1 MRYIK
6 RLYNLAWRI
15 GADTASAVAAG
26 GSRCFCKSWCW
37 TTPLKTTQP
46 LMLTT
51 SQSSGFHKTD
61 DPLSRRDFV
70 KLCILAT
77 QKRLRVNSQPY
88 LFWGLLDFSPEVR
101 AMSSSAYNATINI
114 NMNADTIQKLL
125 AGQYTLYGYKAVQ
138 STDKAGR
145 PLVWF
150 GTQSYSTTTVVSC
163 SDTYQVYTSSSPI
176 VSGEQITVGFS
187 TGILCGQTLQVID
200 GGVGSVVNTGNPGD
214 VSIANQTTTEFTC
227 GIMQAQTING
237 NPSAFVPY
245 CAFPLN
251 GLNLQEIRPLNKILL
266 MFSTAKTNNGT
277 VVVDSA
283 DSTALAGANGPGI
296 IIDFSAMS
304 SCTVTYDVNLGW
316 DWGNYA
322 WAQQI
327 PANENL
333 TPWLIE

>member
-6 RLYNLAWRI
+6 RLHNLAWRI
-15 GADTASAVAAG
+15 FADTASAVAAG
-26 GSRCFCKSWCW
+26 GNRCFCKSPRW
-37 TTPLKTTQP
+37 TTRLKTTQP
-46 LMLTT
+46 VMLTT
-51 SQSSGFHKTD
+51 SQSSGFHNID
-61 DPLSRRDFV
+61 DPLTRRDFV

-77 QKRLRVNSQPY
+77 QKTLRVNSQSY
-88 LFWGLLDFSPEVR
+88 LFWGLLDSSPVES
-101 AMSSSAYNATINI
+101 AMSNSPYNVTINI
-114 NMNADTIQKLL
+114 NMNADSIQKLL
-125 AGQYTLYGYKAVQ
+125 ASQYTLYGYKAVQ

-163 SDTYQVYTSSSPI
+163 SDAYQVYTSSSPI

-187 TGILCGQTLQVID
+187 TGILCGQTLQVLD
-200 GGVGSVVNTGNPGD
+200 GGVGPVVNTGNPGD

-227 GIMQAQTING
+227 GIMQEQIING

-266 MFSTAKTNNGT
+266 MFATAKTNTGT
-277 VVVDSA
+277 VVA
-283 DSTALAGANGPGI
+283 DNAESTTPPGANGPGI

-316 DWGNYA
+316 DWDDYA

>member
-6 RLYNLAWRI
+6 QLHNLAWRI
-15 GADTASAVAAG
+15 FADTASVVVAG
-26 GSRCFCKSWCW
+26 GSRCFCKGLCW
-37 TTPLKTTQP
+37 ATQLKNTRTLTHTTPQP
-46 LMLTT
+46 
-51 SQSSGFHKTD
+51 SSFHKTD
-61 DPLSRRDFV
+61 YRLARRDFV

-77 QKRLRVNSQPY
+77 QKRLYVSSQPY
-88 LFWGLLDFSPEVR
+88 LLWGLLDSSPVES
-101 AMSSSAYNATINI
+101 AMSNSTYNVTINI
-114 NMNADTIQKLL
+114 KMNADTIQKLL
-125 AGQYTLYGYKAVQ
+125 ASQYTLYGYKAVQ

-150 GTQSYSTTTVVSC
+150 GTQSYSTITVVSC
-163 SDTYQVYTSSSPI
+163 SDSYQVYTSSSSI
-176 VSGEQITVGFS
+176 VSDEQITVGFS
-187 TGILCGQTLQVID
+187 TDILCGQTLQVLD
-200 GGVGSVVNTGNPGD
+200 GGGGRVINMGNPD
-214 VSIANQTTTEFTC
+214 NVSISNQASTEFTC
-227 GIMQAQTING
+227 GLMQEQVING

-251 GLNLQEIRPLNKILL
+251 GLNLQEIRPTNKILL
-266 MFSTAKTNNGT
+266 IFATAKINSGT

-283 DSTALAGANGPGI
+283 DSTIPPGANGPGI

-316 DWGNYA
+316 NWDNNA

-327 PANENL
+327 PANANL

>member
-1 MRYIK
+1 
-6 RLYNLAWRI
+6 
-15 GADTASAVAAG
+15 
-26 GSRCFCKSWCW
+26 
-37 TTPLKTTQP
+37 
-46 LMLTT
+46 MLTP

-61 DPLSRRDFV
+61 DPLTRRDFV
-70 KLCILAT
+70 KFCILAT
-77 QKRLRVNSQPY
+77 QKTLRVNAQPY
-88 LFWGLLDFSPEVR
+88 LFWGLLDSSPEVR

-200 GGVGSVVNTGNPGD
+200 GGVGAVVNTGNPGD
-214 VSIANQTTTEFTC
+214 VSISNQTTTEFTC
-227 GIMQAQTING
+227 GIMQEQTING

-245 CAFPLN
+245 CAI
-251 GLNLQEIRPLNKILL
+251 EWIK
-266 MFSTAKTNNGT
+266 
-277 VVVDSA
+277 
-283 DSTALAGANGPGI
+283 
-296 IIDFSAMS
+296 S
-304 SCTVTYDVNLGW
+304 S
-316 DWGNYA
+316 GN
-322 WAQQI
+322 Q
-327 PANENL
+327 
-333 TPWLIE
+333 TP